1 MASIKICDLRPSGC
15 DLLGDSE
22 SFLEDLSDNDLATI
36 NGGGFWDGLLKAAL
50 GALFAAAL
58 DAIFD

>member
-1 MASIKICDLRPSGC
+1 LRPSAY

-36 NGGGFWDGLLKAAL
+36 NGGGFWDRL
-50 GALFAAAL
+50 L
-58 DAIFD
+58 DAVVSALVGFGIEELLR

>member
-1 MASIKICDLRPSGC
+1 LRPSAY

-36 NGGGFWDGLLKAAL
+36 NGGGFWDRLLNAVVE
-50 GALFAAAL
+50 
-58 DAIFD
+58 AIIDFVVDELR

>member
-1 MASIKICDLRPSGC
+1 MAYIKISDLHPSAC

-36 NGGGFWDGLLKAAL
+36 NGGGFWDRL
-50 GALFAAAL
+50 L
-58 DAIFD
+58 DAVVDAIVDFLVGEIP